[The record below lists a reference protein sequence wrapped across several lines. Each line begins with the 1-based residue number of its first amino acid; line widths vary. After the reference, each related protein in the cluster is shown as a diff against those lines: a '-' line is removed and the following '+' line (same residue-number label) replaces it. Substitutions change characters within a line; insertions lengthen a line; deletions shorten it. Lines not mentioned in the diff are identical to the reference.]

1 VPNIPRVLKSCSREF
16 DIDPADTTFF
26 LSRETLV
33 ATETPKMALWRLK
46 LFTGM
51 ARNTGSAAAY
61 FHIPSDRV
69 IELGTQV
76 VL

>member
-1 VPNIPRVLKSCSREF
+1 
-16 DIDPADTTFF
+16 
-26 LSRETLV
+26 
-33 ATETPKMALWRLK
+33 MALWRLK